1 MKKHEQNE
9 VLARVMVL
17 ACDGWRC
24 GSHGLSARRAWRTK
38 SSRPEG
44 PKDGP
49 KGRQLEV
56 GPRRGP
62 RLLVA
67 FYSQSGWSKC
77 RSSSSIYGIY
87 HILYGN
93 VEADGGCNVL
103 VVASLDWRCFLSVA
117 TSRPESHN
125 FKVGQPHVCYA
136 VTAAG
141 RYDRQSWTLE
151 LVRERKRTD
160 ELCWTFRLLFSR
172 DSHVL
177 AAMALF
183 KFYNRTPF
191 SMLFD
196 PDLDFMYTSAAQK
209 PLKTPTAVH
218 CMKVMMK
225 KSKR

>member
-1 MKKHEQNE
+1 M
-9 VLARVMVL
+9 
-17 ACDGWRC
+17 DG
-24 GSHGLSARRAWRTK
+24 GVGHTAWA
-38 SSRPEG
+38 PEG
-44 PKDGP
+44 REGRSQAGP
-49 KGRQLEV
+49 KGRQPEV

-67 FYSQSGWSKC
+67 LYSQSGWSKCRILGVGSGC

-103 VVASLDWRCFLSVA
+103 VVASLDCRCFLSVA

-196 PDLDFMYTSAAQK
+196 PGLDFIYTSAAQK